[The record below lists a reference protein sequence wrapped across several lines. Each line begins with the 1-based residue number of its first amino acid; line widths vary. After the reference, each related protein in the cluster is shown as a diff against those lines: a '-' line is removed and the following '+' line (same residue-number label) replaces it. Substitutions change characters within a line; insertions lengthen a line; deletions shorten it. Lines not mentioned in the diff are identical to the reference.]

1 MSVNGLA
8 LGGGGGRGSYEIGV
22 WKCLREL
29 GWEPDIITGTSVGS
43 LNGAL
48 MVQDD
53 FEAGLDLWL
62 NIENDQV
69 IELEHDNSADDALNL
84 LATAETYL
92 KSITTQEKGLST
104 APLRV
109 ILDNY
114 VDEDKIRTAKTRFG
128 LITVLW
134 EPPKLTPKEL
144 YIEDME
150 KGYLTDYLLAS
161 SSLYPALQAHIIDG
175 KAYVD
180 GGYYDN
186 IPINMT
192 LKAGAD
198 YVLAVDLDAV
208 GFTKE
213 IKADEGQTIVH
224 IKPYWDLGGL
234 LNFSGKTSARNIN
247 LGYLDTLKIFNKA
260 KGCCY
265 TFENQSFTQLSA
277 DSSRKL
283 KETQD
288 AIELED
294 KKTLLPTTS
303 QGIAKTVEKKY
314 RGNLTIDRD
323 LWQITAEAAGEVFGL
338 SPEKLYTE
346 QEFTDQVTKAVKK
359 YILQA
364 KVYDNFGFSKG
375 QSLKKKLKFAD
386 AAGRCLA
393 IYKNM
398 SKEGEEKVS
407 MLQEA
412 TVFLFPL
419 EFLAAIFLYITNIKI

>member
-1 MSVNGLA
+1 MSINGLA

-22 WKCLREL
+22 WKGLREL

-48 MVQDD
+48 MVQND

-62 NIENDQV
+62 NIETDKV
-69 IELEHDNSADDALNL
+69 IELENDNSADDALNL

-104 APLRV
+104 APLKV
-109 ILDNY
+109 MLDNY
-114 VDEDKIRTAKTRFG
+114 VDEDKIRAAKTRFG

-144 YIEDME
+144 YIEDIK

-186 IPINMT
+186 IPINMA
-192 LKAGAD
+192 LKGGAEF
-198 YVLAVDLDAV
+198 VLAVDLDAV
-208 GFTKE
+208 GFSKE
-213 IKADEGQTIVH
+213 VKPDKGQTIVH

-234 LNFSGKTSARNIN
+234 LNFNGKTAARNIA
-247 LGYLDTLKIFNKA
+247 LGYLDALKAFKKA
-260 KGCCY
+260 KGCRY
-265 TFENQSFTQLSA
+265 TFANQSFTQLPPSSA
-277 DSSRKL
+277 QQL
-283 KETQD
+283 KDIKEIID
-288 AIELED
+288 RED
-294 KKTLLPTTS
+294 KKPLLPSTS

-314 RGNLTIDRD
+314 RGNLTLNND
-323 LWQITAEAAGEVFGL
+323 LWQITAEAAGEIFGL
-338 SPEKLYTE
+338 SPEKIYTE
-346 QEFTDQVTKAVKK
+346 QEFTAQVAKAVKD
-359 YILQA
+359 YVVQA

-386 AAGRCLA
+386 APGRCLDL
-393 IYKNM
+393 YKNI
-398 SKEGEEKVS
+398 SKDGEEKVS
-407 MLQEA
+407 LFQEA
-412 TVFLFPL
+412 AVFLFPL
-419 EFLAAIFLYITNIKI
+419 EFLAAVFLYIANIKV